1 MIGFVRLKNF
11 KSFKSD
17 EVPLGRLT
25 LLSGLNGS
33 GKSTVLQ
40 AIGLIKQSLDSSM
53 SESGHLILNGPLVEL
68 GTARDV
74 LFHRFEKSVI
84 EIALG
89 LDVPDGD
96 PISPE
101 VRWSVEPDLESDVL
115 RSAAPD
121 NTKDVTALSV
131 SGFQFL
137 RADRITPAT
146 TFPKSHDAVAV
157 KGFLGARGEYT
168 PHFLYENGAEE
179 VASDILLH
187 QSEPTARS
195 ISAQANAWLQEFSPG
210 ARVEAFA
217 VPMTDLVR
225 LAFSFRSESAAYDE
239 PLRPTNVGFGL
250 THALPV
256 VVACVSARPGSLII
270 IENPEAQLHPRGQVA
285 MGELIARAAQS
296 GAQVIL
302 ETHSDH
308 VLNGIRLAVKR
319 KLIAAGNTKLHFFA
333 RKGPVGSN
341 FVTPTIDEH
350 GRLSFWPEGFFDQWE
365 NSLDM
370 LLS

>member
-1 MIGFVRLKNF
+1 VIGFVRLQNF
-11 KSFKSD
+11 KSFKAD
-17 EVPLGRLT
+17 EIPLGHLT

-33 GKSTVLQ
+33 GKSTILQ
-40 AIGLIKQSLDSSM
+40 AIGLIKQSLDSPM
-53 SESGHLILNGPLVEL
+53 SYSGHLILNGPLVDL

-74 LFHRFEKSVI
+74 LFHRFEQSFI

-89 LDVPDGD
+89 LDDPDQD
-96 PISPE
+96 RLSPE
-101 VRWSVEPDLESDVL
+101 VRWGVAPDLDSDVL
-115 RSAAPD
+115 RSAAPE
-121 NTKDVTALSV
+121 NAKDVTALSAP
-131 SGFQFL
+131 GFQFL

-157 KGFLGARGEYT
+157 KGFLGARGEFT
-168 PHFLYENGAEE
+168 PHFLYENGTEE

-187 QSEPTARS
+187 HSEPTARS
-195 ISAQANAWLQEFSPG
+195 IAAQTNAWLQEFSPG

-256 VVACVSARPGSLII
+256 VVACVSARPGSLVI

-285 MGELIARAAQS
+285 MGELIARAARS

-308 VLNGIRLAVKR
+308 VLNGIRLAVKN
-319 KLIAAGNTKLHFFA
+319 KLISPKDTKLHFFS
-333 RKGPVGSN
+333 RKGPGGST
-341 FVTPTIDEH
+341 FVTPAIDES
-350 GRLSFWPEGFFDQWE
+350 GRLSSWPDGFFDQWE